1 MKRRIPADLTEIYAI
16 RADTI
21 DLFFGDRTEEIEFW
35 SSLASKYGDTVLHLM
50 CGTGEITV
58 GLAEKEFDVV
68 GADFTKSMIY
78 EAKDRKKERGI
89 NNVEFKTEDARYFNI
104 KKRFDFIF
112 ISTGDFHHFT
122 EEEDMNKVLARC
134 YAHLKPG
141 GALALELF
149 KMPEDAF
156 KNEPKK
162 FEPLREPPENM
173 RVWKINK
180 SGYHS
185 DTQMLEIREE
195 LHVEVDGELNVG
207 EYDIQ
212 LQLFSDDE
220 IKNILKKNGFENIA
234 EFDGSSTSSIRKN
247 SDTWV
252 ITAER

>member
-1 MKRRIPADLTEIYAI
+1 MKRRIPADLTEIYAL

-21 DLFFGDRTEEIEFW
+21 DLFFGDRTEEKEFW
-35 SSLASKYGDTVLHLM
+35 SSLASKYGDDVLHLM

-58 GLAEKEFDVV
+58 GLAGKGFDVV
-68 GADFTKSMIY
+68 GVDLTKSMIY
-78 EAKDRKKERGI
+78 EARDRKKEKDTK
-89 NNVEFKTEDARYFNI
+89 NVEFKTDDARYFDI
-104 KKRFDFIF
+104 KKKFDFIF

-149 KMPEDAF
+149 KMPEDDF

-173 RVWKINK
+173 DVWKINK
-180 SGYHS
+180 SGFHS
-185 DTQMLEIREE
+185 DSQMLEIREE
-195 LHVEVDGELNVG
+195 LHVEVDGELSIG
-207 EYDIQ
+207 EYEIQ
-212 LQLFSDDE
+212 LQLFSEEE
-220 IKNILKKNGFENIA
+220 IEDALMKNGFENITKIKGT
-234 EFDGSSTSSIRKN
+234 DSSSLRKN
-247 SDTWV
+247 TNTWV